1 MLQVRVKKQKCTMF
15 SWIFGKAKSNDESS
29 IDKVELRVD
38 VEETNSRS
46 KDGDHEQNEVVK
58 SKDSEH
64 MYNIN
69 KWKRK

>member
-1 MLQVRVKKQKCTMF
+1 MF
-15 SWIFGKAKSNDESS
+15 SWIFGKAKPNDESS
-29 IDKVELRVD
+29 IDSKAEFLVD

-64 MYNIN
+64 MH
-69 KWKRK
+69 KRKREKVSTSQYL